1 MTTAI
6 TEAAT
11 LRQMGGNT
19 EGGRMTQII
28 ADSYRCQVREAV
40 LKARG
45 TVCAPVPISRKEVP
59 LESTALEGRVAACY
73 RQQLTVQAIL
83 NRDAQPLRGVRESL
97 RIAQLQQRIADETER
112 FQEYIGPRVP
122 VVCPPMPT
130 EITNAHL
137 PKPSTRCDTLNLLA
151 TGSPP
156 NNLPRG
162 QA

>member
-1 MTTAI
+1 
-6 TEAAT
+6 
-11 LRQMGGNT
+11 
-19 EGGRMTQII
+19 MTQII